1 MGTSLVKTP
10 PPTESGTGLARE
22 HLTEEEWL
30 ERREAAARADL
41 KRAVLGLG
49 ESVREALQLPEDT
62 CRHPLVHDALESAGE
77 FLGSEAA
84 LSLIAGSLTVK
95 KFQQLSTLAS
105 HLTA

>member
-1 MGTSLVKTP
+1 VLLS
-10 PPTESGTGLARE
+10 
-22 HLTEEEWL
+22 EEEWL

-62 CRHPLVHDALESAGE
+62 CRHPLVHDALESAGD

-84 LSLIAGSLTVK
+84 LSLIWGSLTMK
-95 KFQQLSTLAS
+95 KLQQVSGLAS
-105 HLTA
+105 RLSS